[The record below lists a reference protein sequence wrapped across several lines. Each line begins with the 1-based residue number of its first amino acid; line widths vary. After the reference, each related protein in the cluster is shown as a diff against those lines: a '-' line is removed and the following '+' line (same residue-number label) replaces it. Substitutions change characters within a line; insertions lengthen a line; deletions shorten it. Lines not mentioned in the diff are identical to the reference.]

1 MPAAAADGVL
11 RTLQTF
17 AETGVGDV
25 KKLHGYRPPTWRLR
39 IQDWRV
45 LYRREDG
52 RIVVRRI
59 LDRKQAYRT

>member
-1 MPAAAADGVL
+1 MRA
-11 RTLQTF
+11 LQTI

-25 KKLHGYRPPTWRLR
+25 KKLHGYRLPTWRLR
-39 IQDWRV
+39 VRNWRV

-59 LDRKQAYRT
+59 LNRKEAYRS